1 MNAHESTKLAE
12 ILDRCRQTVRRVE
25 RLGADAAEVYAEQT
39 RSLSSTVEKHDLQIS
54 RSQTE
59 SSFGIRAWIGGRV
72 GFASTNNPDRLDEAG
87 ADAVTLAKA
96 SLDDPNNQPPCPR
109 DIQPIRDIYDARAEE
124 FAMADAVAEAV
135 RMLETAGD
143 VDKRVV
149 LGDAAFSA
157 DVYARAIATS
167 RGVEASERGSLF
179 SYYALATAVDGDE
192 ISSFDFQF
200 GASRSVEGVDVSPV
214 VRRAC
219 ENALGSLG
227 AARGESFVGDV
238 LLTPNSVQEL
248 LVPLILFQTNA
259 RNAIRGMSRWGESL
273 GKMLTS
279 PGLSIIDRGRLP
291 GGVATGAFD
300 REGSPHEDCTILAEG
315 RLVSLLHN
323 AYTSVALKVGNTG
336 HASGSSRSVPG
347 IGPTNLEMLPGD
359 VGREELIG
367 DTRDGVLVT
376 RYSGN
381 VDPVSGDFSGVAKG
395 AYLVRNGRLERPVSG
410 TLIAGNV
417 FDALRRI
424 TGVSRERE
432 RLFNLILPTVRIGEV
447 SITAGAG

>member
-1 MNAHESTKLAE
+1 MSAYESTKLAE
-12 ILDRCRQTVRRVE
+12 ILDLCWQTVRRVE
-25 RLGADAAEVYAEQT
+25 QLGADAAEVYGEQT

-54 RSQTE
+54 RSQME
-59 SSFGIRAWIGGRV
+59 SSFGIRAWIDGRV
-72 GFASTNNPDRLDEAG
+72 GFASTNNAERLDEAG

-96 SLDDPNNQPPCPR
+96 SPDDPNNRPPCPR
-109 DIQPIRDIYDARAEE
+109 DIRPIQDIYDASAEQ
-124 FAMADAVAEAV
+124 FAMEDAVAEAV
-135 RMLETAGD
+135 RMVETAAK

-157 DVYARAIATS
+157 DVYARGIATS
-167 RGVEASERGSLF
+167 RGVEAGERGSLF

-200 GASRSVEGVDVSPV
+200 GASRSVDGVNVSPV
-214 VRRAC
+214 VQRAC

-227 AARGESFVGDV
+227 ATKGESFVGDV
-238 LLTPNSVQEL
+238 LLTPNAVQEL
-248 LVPLILFQTNA
+248 LVPLILFQANA
-259 RNAIRGMSRWGESL
+259 RNAVRGMSRWGESL
-273 GKMLTS
+273 GKSLTS
-279 PGLSIIDRGRLP
+279 PGLSIIDRGRLA

-300 REGSPHEDCTILAEG
+300 REGMPHEDCTILAEG

-323 AYTSVALKVGNTG
+323 TYTARALKVGNTG

-347 IGPTNLEMLPGD
+347 VGPTNLEMLPGD

-367 DTRDGVLVT
+367 DTRDGILVT

-395 AYLVRNGRLERPVSG
+395 AYLVRNGKLDRPVSG

-417 FDALRRI
+417 FDALQRI
-424 TGVSRERE
+424 TGVSRERDV
-432 RLFNLILPTVRIGEV
+432 LFNLILPTVRIAEI